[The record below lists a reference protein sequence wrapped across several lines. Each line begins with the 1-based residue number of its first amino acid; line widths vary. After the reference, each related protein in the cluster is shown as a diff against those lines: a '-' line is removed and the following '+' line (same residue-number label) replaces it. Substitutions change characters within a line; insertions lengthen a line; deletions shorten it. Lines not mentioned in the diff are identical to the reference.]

1 MTNIQLANK
10 HKNLIQAFKKYQ
22 KRYFDVGKKSNIKKF
37 FPEILF
43 RTMRLEGETISRKN
57 AKALFR

>member
-1 MTNIQLANK
+1 MTDVQLVNK
-10 HKNLIQAFKKYQ
+10 HKDLIQAFKKYQ
-22 KRYFDVGKKSNIKKF
+22 KRYFAMGKKFNMKKF